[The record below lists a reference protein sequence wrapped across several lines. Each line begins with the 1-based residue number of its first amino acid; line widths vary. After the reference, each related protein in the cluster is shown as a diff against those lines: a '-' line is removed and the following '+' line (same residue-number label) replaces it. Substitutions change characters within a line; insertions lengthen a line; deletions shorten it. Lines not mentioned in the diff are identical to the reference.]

1 MKTLKLFDE
10 SNIEV
15 HDIVYEQL
23 MSQWYNCNECIKESI
38 SSYDFYDGGN
48 FFDIGAFNGIY
59 SYIFA
64 PKAKQDC
71 FVSFEPDVRFLDFLK
86 FVLETLI
93 IKYNILL

>member
-38 SSYDFYDGGN
+38 SSYCL
-48 FFDIGAFNGIY
+48 
-59 SYIFA
+59 
-64 PKAKQDC
+64 Q
-71 FVSFEPDVRFLDFLK
+71 R
-86 FVLETLI
+86 
-93 IKYNILL
+93 IL